1 MSQTIVTT
9 NLRVP
14 ADDWYEFKNFASE
27 LNMSVNALVNKLIQ
41 KINVKKSFFSDVMGV
56 SVKQLKIGKVERDP
70 IWDWPKLAK
79 QGKPFG
85 TLSPDDKIIYG
96 VK

>member
-1 MSQTIVTT
+1 MNQTIVTT

-14 ADDWYEFKNFASE
+14 ADEWYEFKNFASE
-27 LNMSVNALVNKLIQ
+27 LNMSANCLVNQVIK
-41 KINVKKSFFSDVMGV
+41 KINVKKSFFSDVMGM
-56 SVKQLKIGKVERDP
+56 SIKQLKSGKIERDP

-96 VK
+96 IK